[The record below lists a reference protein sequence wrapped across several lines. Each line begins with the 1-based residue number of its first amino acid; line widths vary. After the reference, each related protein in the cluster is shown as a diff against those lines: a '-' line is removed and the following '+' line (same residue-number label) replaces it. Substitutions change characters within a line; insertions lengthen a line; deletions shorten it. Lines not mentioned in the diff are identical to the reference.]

1 MPRRET
7 TASPEARR
15 AASSQ
20 TAPRTPKGST
30 TGPEDGNPDVKSET
44 EAVLT
49 VGVDALLVAGSDAAF
64 RDFVADLFAAASGM
78 QSVRRAL
85 GKATG
90 LSGSEIAMLL
100 AIRRLSAE
108 GNVSVRAI
116 AEHLHVAGPHAT
128 TEVGKL
134 AEAGLVTKTT
144 NPNDSRAVD
153 VKVTPEGRR
162 KLRQLMPLV
171 RRANDVLFDGMTLEE
186 MQHVHRFLN
195 RLVAQSTR
203 ATDRIASTAR
213 SVTRVA

>member
-1 MPRRET
+1 M
-7 TASPEARR
+7 TAIRVART
-15 AASSQ
+15 AAHP
-20 TAPRTPKGST
+20 ALA
-30 TGPEDGNPDVKSET
+30 EDT
-44 EAVLT
+44 LT
-49 VGVDALLVAGSDAAF
+49 VGVEELLVAGSDAAF

-108 GNVSVRAI
+108 GQVSVRSI

-134 AEAGLVTKTT
+134 AEAGLVAKAT

-153 VKVTPEGRR
+153 VTLTAEGRR
-162 KLRQLMPLV
+162 RLRRLMPLV
-171 RRANDVLFDGMTLEE
+171 RRANDVLFEGMSPEE
-186 MQHVHRFLN
+186 MRHVHRFLR
-195 RLVAQSTR
+195 RLIAQSTR
-203 ATDRIASTAR
+203 ATERIATSPR
-213 SVTRVA
+213 GV